1 MAVQLEAG
9 LGRAWVGS
17 GPDDPLAILR
27 RITRG
32 ALHVVDGAEVAAID
46 LVDPWGELVAVCV
59 EGAPAEQLQ
68 LRRDSLSGLAFATR
82 HAQRCDD
89 AETDPRVDRAACRAV
104 GARSLVTVPLVHC
117 DATVGVITVA
127 SSRLAAFDDSVID
140 VLTELGGFLSA
151 VVATAVATDGPERQR
166 GLVRVGAAD
175 SGGPGVRTPSG
186 AVDTDRVAA
195 FVTEV
200 LSPGAAD
207 TADTHRRILDAL
219 ERRAVTMVFQ
229 PVVELARER
238 VVAVEA
244 LARFDGPPHLPP
256 DAWFA
261 DAHAAGLGTE
271 LELLA
276 IEQALDVLDHLPSK
290 LLVGVNASPR
300 TLASPSLHHLLSA
313 VDGNR
318 VAVEITE
325 HMAVDDYAHLRRRL
339 TALRDLGVRLAVDDT
354 GSGYASFRHILSLSP
369 EFIKLDLALTKG
381 IDTDPAR
388 RALAAALV
396 GFVSQ
401 SGAQLVAEGIETE
414 AELATV
420 RELGIPFA
428 QGYHL
433 GRPAPFATLDVPSR
447 RR

>member
-17 GPDDPLAILR
+17 GPDDPLGILR

-32 ALHVVDGAEVAAID
+32 ALQLVAGAEVAAVD
-46 LVDPWGELVAVCV
+46 LVDAGGELVAVCV
-59 EGAPAEQLQ
+59 EGAPAERLR
-68 LRRDSLSGLAFATR
+68 LRRDSLSGLTFATR
-82 HAQRCDD
+82 RPQRCDD

-104 GARSLVTVPLVHC
+104 GARSLVAVPLVRC
-117 DATVGVITVA
+117 GAAVGVVTVA
-127 SSRLAAFDDSVID
+127 SSRQAAFDDSVVD

-151 VVATAVATDGPERQR
+151 VVATAVATVGRERQR
-166 GLVRVGAAD
+166 HLVRVGAGVG
-175 SGGPGVRTPSG
+175 GGPGVFTPS
-186 AVDTDRVAA
+186 ATVDAERVAA

-207 TADTHRRILDAL
+207 NAVTRSRIVDVL

-229 PVVELARER
+229 PVVELARGR

-256 DAWFA
+256 DTWFA
-261 DAHAAGLGTE
+261 DAHAGGLGTE

-276 IEQALDVLDHLPSK
+276 IEQALAVLDQLPSNF
-290 LLVGVNASPR
+290 LVGVNASP
-300 TLASPSLHHLLSA
+300 TTIASPSLHHLLSA
-313 VDGNR
+313 VDGSR
-318 VAVEITE
+318 VVVEITE
-325 HMAVDDYAHLRRRL
+325 HMAVDDYAHLHRRL
-339 TALRDLGVRLAVDDT
+339 TALRELGVRLSIDDT

-369 EFIKLDLALTKG
+369 EFIKLDLALTRG

-396 GFVSQ
+396 GFVSE

-433 GRPAPFATLDVPSR
+433 GRPAPFATLDLPSR

>member
-9 LGRAWVGS
+9 LGRARVGS
-17 GPDDPLAILR
+17 GSDDPLGILR

-32 ALHVVDGAEVAAID
+32 ALQLIEGAEVAAVD
-46 LVDPWGELVAVCV
+46 LVDAGGDLVAVCV
-59 EGAPAEQLQ
+59 EGAPAGRLR
-68 LRRDSLSGLAFATR
+68 LRRDSLSGLTFATR

-104 GARSLVTVPLVHC
+104 GARSLVAVPLVRRG
-117 DATVGVITVA
+117 AAVGVVTVA
-127 SSRLAAFDDSVID
+127 SSRQAAFDDSVID
-140 VLTELGGFLSA
+140 VLTELGGFLGA
-151 VVATAVATDGPERQR
+151 VVASAVDTVDRERQR
-166 GLVRVGAAD
+166 DLSRVGAGD
-175 SGGPGVRTPSG
+175 SCGPGVFTPRG
-186 AVDTDRVAA
+186 TVDAERVAA
-195 FVTEV
+195 FVTEL
-200 LSPGAAD
+200 LSPGATDNAV
-207 TADTHRRILDAL
+207 TRSRILDVL

-229 PVVELARER
+229 PVVELGRGR

-244 LARFDGPPHLPP
+244 LARFDGPPHLAP

-276 IEQALDVLDHLPSK
+276 IEQALVVLDQLPNNF
-290 LLVGVNASPR
+290 LVGVNASP
-300 TLASPSLHHLLSA
+300 TTIASPSLHHLLSA
-313 VDGNR
+313 VDGSR

-339 TALRDLGVRLAVDDT
+339 TALRVLGVRLAIDDT

-369 EFIKLDLALTKG
+369 EFIKLDLALTRG

-388 RALAAALV
+388 RALAAALA
-396 GFVSQ
+396 GFVRE

-420 RELGIPFA
+420 RDLGIPFA

-433 GRPAPFATLDVPSR
+433 GRPAPLATLDLPSR